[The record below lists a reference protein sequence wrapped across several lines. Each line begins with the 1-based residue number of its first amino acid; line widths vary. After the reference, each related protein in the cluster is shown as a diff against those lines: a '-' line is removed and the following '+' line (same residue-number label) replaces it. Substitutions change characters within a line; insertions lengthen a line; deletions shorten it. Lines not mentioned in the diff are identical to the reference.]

1 MEQELEWEIGKT
13 YRMRRGAGVKKEFL
27 ESEAISPPIQQ
38 KVFDFYGYKHFTVL
52 SLDRCRDVG
61 TTSLGDC
68 EGLTPFILSE
78 RHLFEEVP
86 VKEPVPDDLD
96 SKLDPIKLTVEEVN
110 AGIVAGIENLDKGA
124 ELRKLLEAAI
134 YTMPFHLNLNYEK
147 VEIKSLEQ
155 LEKFLKRKVKA
166 KARNVEE
173 NIKFIQKRIDADEKT
188 VIGAKNDHALL
199 KSVL

>member
-1 MEQELEWEIGKT
+1 MEQELKWEIGKT
-13 YRMRRGAGVKKEFL
+13 YRMRRGADVKKEFFGGII
-27 ESEAISPPIQQ
+27 SEHTQ
-38 KVFDFYGYKHFTVL
+38 KIVFDFFGYKHFIVEG
-52 SLDRCRDVG
+52 LDRDGDV
-61 TTSLGDC
+61 TLTSLGYC
-68 EGLTPFILSE
+68 EGLYPFVAGE

-86 VKEPVPDDLD
+86 AKEPVPDDLD
-96 SKLDPIKLTVEEVN
+96 SNLDARVITAEEME
-110 AGIVAGIENLDKGA
+110 AGINAGIENLDKGA
-124 ELRKLLEAAI
+124 SLRRLLEAAI

-188 VIGAKNDHALL
+188 VIDAKNDHALL